1 MLDLNKSYR
10 TTVNISDASNLILNH
25 LGQNNSECVAR
36 MGDEVVTNDDIS
48 EVTLISQIKSLLDK
62 EYQSIAIICKD
73 EKESANVYKKLSK
86 LGLDVSVITEKM
98 KNIMVDYVLCH
109 LTYQKD

>member
-62 EYQSIAIICKD
+62 EYQSMSF
-73 EKESANVYKKLSK
+73 KELQASLIQLFHNDRVHPDSLIHNGIGKKEL
-86 LGLDVSVITEKM
+86 LEILVEM
-98 KNIMVDYVLCH
+98 KKRMSH
-109 LTYQKD
+109 

>member
-36 MGDEVVTNDDIS
+36 MGDEVVINDDIS
-48 EVTLISQIKSLLDK
+48 EVTLISQIKLLLVT
-62 EYQSIAIICKD
+62 SISHKYYSIEINTNK
-73 EKESANVYKKLSK
+73 SASRCIPHTA
-86 LGLDVSVITEKM
+86 G
-98 KNIMVDYVLCH
+98 
-109 LTYQKD
+109 